1 MLFNRRAG
9 VHRMTSVSIVFIL
22 PPAALPCV
30 MEPWENYHTFLN
42 LIDEEGVI
50 NAHHTGSLEEYI
62 KIEHFAQYVACSKSL
77 WKRQLIKL
85 WSSWLG
91 DYSCSWGPGYHNL
104 WGQWWTWT
112 GRSGLRIFD
121 SNTLFWEIGRLA
133 AEMIHLCPVPRLLG
147 ILVCVLLGPGTKP
160 GRHNKGCF
168 PLCLQ
173 LLTGYNGPLLC

>member
-1 MLFNRRAG
+1 MIT
-9 VHRMTSVSIVFIL
+9 VVPEDQDTTTSEDSGGHGQGGLVS
-22 PPAALPCV
+22 
-30 MEPWENYHTFLN
+30 
-42 LIDEEGVI
+42 
-50 NAHHTGSLEEYI
+50 
-62 KIEHFAQYVACSKSL
+62 
-77 WKRQLIKL
+77 
-85 WSSWLG
+85 
-91 DYSCSWGPGYHNL
+91 GYL
-104 WGQWWTWT
+104 T
-112 GRSGLRIFD
+112 